1 MDHTVLRDIEAE
13 LEIPEDGVLSR
24 VLYRDDRIRV
34 VGFAFDV
41 DQELTEHTAAVPA
54 ILQVVSG
61 GFRVSLGDTVE
72 DLRPG
77 SWVHMAANLPHSVL
91 ALEPGTLLLTLMRD
105 QSE

>member
-1 MDHTVLRDIEAE
+1 MDHTVLHDVEAE

-61 GFRVSLGDTVE
+61 SFRVSLGDTVE
-72 DLRPG
+72 DLAPG

-91 ALEPGTLLLTLMRD
+91 ALERGTLLLTLMRD

>member
-1 MDHTVLRDIEAE
+1 MDHTILHDVEAE
-13 LEIPEDGVLSR
+13 LEIPEEGVLSR

-41 DQELTEHTAAVPA
+41 DQERTQPPRAVPP

-61 GFRVSLGDTVE
+61 SVRVSLGDTVE

>member
-1 MDHTVLRDIEAE
+1 MDHTVLHDVEAE

-41 DQELTEHTAAVPA
+41 DQELTEHTAAVPS

-61 GFRVSLGDTVE
+61 SFRVSLGDTVE
-72 DLRPG
+72 ALAPG

-91 ALEPGTLLLTLMRD
+91 ALERGTLLLTLMRD

>member
-1 MDHTVLRDIEAE
+1 MDHTVLHDVGAE

-34 VGFAFDV
+34 IGFAFDV

-61 GFRVSLGDTVE
+61 SFRVSLGDTVE
-72 DLRPG
+72 DLEPG

-91 ALEPGTLLLTLMRD
+91 ALNRGTLLLTLMRD